1 MPLVIFHTNDFH
13 GSFTREMA
21 VQIRKLVDGEKGI
34 YFDSGD
40 CINTGN
46 LGIPLRVE
54 PVWELLEFAQ
64 CRAGVPG
71 NRESHIL
78 KSAFEAKIAGHK
90 HPLLCA
96 NMRVRSGGLVLPGT
110 SEFDIN
116 GVKVGVLGVMVPMVT
131 TKMKTQAAS
140 AFLWDPPIEAAIEVA
155 KELRPRNNLLIA
167 LTHIGIAQDR
177 ELATRCP
184 EIDIILGGHSHTVLE
199 QPERIGSTWICQGGS
214 HGRYVG
220 KYVWEKGK
228 GIVDAELIPLKPPTA
243 ISAK

>member
-1 MPLVIFHTNDFH
+1 
-13 GSFTREMA
+13 MA
-21 VQIRKLVDGEKGI
+21 EQIRDLVDESQGI

-40 CINTGN
+40 CIKTGN
-46 LGIPLRVE
+46 LGIPLKAD
-54 PVWELLEFAQ
+54 PVWELLEIAD

-78 KSAFEAKIAGHK
+78 KSAFEAKIAGCR

-96 NMRVRSGGLVLPGT
+96 NMRYRNGAYVLPRSNQTWYG
-110 SEFDIN
+110 ENDI
-116 GVKVGVLGVMVPMVT
+116 GVFGVMVPMVT
-131 TKMKTQAAS
+131 AKMKTQAAS

-155 KELRPRNNLLIA
+155 KELRPKCDLLIA

-177 ELATRCP
+177 ELAAKCP

-199 QPERIGSTWICQGGS
+199 QPERIGNTWICQGGS

-220 KYVWEKGK
+220 RYVWEKGE
-228 GIVDAELIPLKPPTA
+228 GIIEASLIPLKPATA
-243 ISAK
+243 KSAK